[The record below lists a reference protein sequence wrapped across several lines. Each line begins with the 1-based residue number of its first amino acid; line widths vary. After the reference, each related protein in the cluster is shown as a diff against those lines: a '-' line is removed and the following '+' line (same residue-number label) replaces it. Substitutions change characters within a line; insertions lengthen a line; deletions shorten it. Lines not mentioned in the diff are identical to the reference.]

1 MRPTCAASNID
12 PTWGVLVCQLSTGS
26 QRMVRTLVSAALVCA
41 ASWVGL
47 LVGAGNVGLQRS
59 VSIGPLTL
67 FEHPL
72 AIVLATGAAF
82 VVALAATAFRG
93 SSSSRPLGLVG
104 AVLAGDAIGAVIL
117 APLAVGELT
126 PLNAPVVL
134 VALAVVGLQPL
145 AVLAGTAA
153 PRVLRPA

>member
-1 MRPTCAASNID
+1 
-12 PTWGVLVCQLSTGS
+12 
-26 QRMVRTLVSAALVCA
+26 MVRTLVSAAAVCI
-41 ASWVGL
+41 ASWLGL

-72 AIVLATGAAF
+72 AIVLASGMAF
-82 VVALAATAFRG
+82 VMAFAATALRR
-93 SSSSRPLGLVG
+93 SSHPRPRGLVA
-104 AVLAGDAIGAVIL
+104 AVLAGDTLGAVVI

-126 PLNAPVVL
+126 PINAPAIF
-134 VALAVVGLQPL
+134 VALAVLGLQPL
-145 AVLAGTAA
+145 ATLAGATV